1 MPDDVTPEE
10 QTSEGQAA
18 ETPKTFDA
26 DYVKGLR
33 DEAAGWRTKLRDA
46 EKQLQAL
53 AAEADKRKTAELEAN
68 KEFEALAGQYK
79 AELEALRGEVKS
91 RDLALLRTRIG
102 TELGLPAALAE
113 RLIGEDEDSIRA
125 DAEKVKAALPVSQPA
140 QGNVPGV
147 TSAVPAGTPQGKT
160 REQLLK
166 ELYGYS
172 PTPTERHPLF
182 NADASDSP
190 KTLRRGG

>member
-113 RLIGEDEDSIRA
+113 RLAGEDEDSIRA
-125 DAEKVKAALPVSQPA
+125 DAEKIKALMPTPAQPSATTAGATTAKPTGQPLGANRDHLRKLVYGVPESVLSQPTSEA
-140 QGNVPGV
+140 EPG
-147 TSAVPAGTPQGKT
+147 
-160 REQLLK
+160 
-166 ELYGYS
+166 
-172 PTPTERHPLF
+172 ER
-182 NADASDSP
+182 
-190 KTLRRGG
+190 TLRRGG

>member
-102 TELGLPAALAE
+102 TELGLPTALAE
-113 RLIGEDEDSIRA
+113 RLTGEDEDSIRA
-125 DAEKVKAALPVSQPA
+125 DAEKIRALMPTPA
-140 QGNVPGV
+140 QP
-147 TSAVPAGTPQGKT
+147 SATTAGATTAKPAGSPQGKS
-160 REQLLK
+160 REQMLK
-166 ELYGYS
+166 ELYGGGNVFGS
-172 PTPTERHPLF
+172 APATSAETEEPRIF
-182 NADASDSP
+182 
-190 KTLRRGG
+190 RRGG